1 MQGSTPFDYAIIRL
15 VPKVERQEFLNI
27 GVVLYCR
34 AQQFLDMR
42 YILDSSRLNAFSS
55 SFDTAEAESYL
66 RAFRLICLGKAD
78 GGPIAL
84 LPPAERFRWLTAARS
99 TIIQTSPVHPGLC
112 TDAKNTLEKIHQ
124 DFVL

>member
-1 MQGSTPFDYAIIRL
+1 MQGRTPFDYAIIRL
-15 VPKVERQEFLNI
+15 VPKVERQEFLNV
-27 GVVLYCR
+27 GVILYCR

-42 YILDSSRLNAFSS
+42 YILDNSRLNAFSS
-55 SFDTAEAESYL
+55 YDTAEAESYL

-78 GGPIAL
+78 GGPIAFL
-84 LPPAERFRWLTAARS
+84 APAERFRWLTAARS

-112 TDAKNTLEKIHQ
+112 TDAKNTLEKIYQ